1 MKKLSYFFVGILI
14 ITASLGLITNRMK
27 AADGVKTQNNSLTIF
42 NWGEYIDPDLISKFQ
57 KETGYKVNYMTF
69 DSNEAMYSKVKQG
82 GTAYDLIVPSDY
94 MIEKMAKENLLI
106 KLDHS
111 KIKGLKD
118 DDPKLLNP
126 AFDQG
131 NQYSV
136 PYFWGTL
143 GIVYNSKTV
152 TRPPKTW
159 NDIWSPTYKN
169 SILLTDSVR
178 DVMAMVLSKHGYSL
192 NTTNQKELDIAYQ
205 DLLKLTPNV
214 KAILGDE
221 IMNYMINNETPLAVV
236 YSGQAAEMTS
246 ENKNL
251 KYVIPERTNIWYDNL
266 AIPKTAKNVKAAYA
280 FINFMQEHKNAAQN
294 AQWIGYATPNLKA
307 KALLPKEIR
316 DNKSFYPDEVT
327 IKDDEA
333 YKNLN
338 PYWTGIYNDL
348 YLEFKMNK

>member
-1 MKKLSYFFVGILI
+1 
-14 ITASLGLITNRMK
+14 
-27 AADGVKTQNNSLTIF
+27 
-42 NWGEYIDPDLISKFQ
+42 
-57 KETGYKVNYMTF
+57 MTF

-169 SILLTDSVR
+169 SILLTDSC
-178 DVMAMVLSKHGYSL
+178 A
-192 NTTNQKELDIAYQ
+192 
-205 DLLKLTPNV
+205 
-214 KAILGDE
+214 
-221 IMNYMINNETPLAVV
+221 
-236 YSGQAAEMTS
+236 
-246 ENKNL
+246 
-251 KYVIPERTNIWYDNL
+251 
-266 AIPKTAKNVKAAYA
+266 
-280 FINFMQEHKNAAQN
+280 
-294 AQWIGYATPNLKA
+294 
-307 KALLPKEIR
+307 
-316 DNKSFYPDEVT
+316 
-327 IKDDEA
+327 
-333 YKNLN
+333 
-338 PYWTGIYNDL
+338 
-348 YLEFKMNK
+348 

>member
-1 MKKLSYFFVGILI
+1 
-14 ITASLGLITNRMK
+14 MK

-143 GIVYNSKTV
+143 GIVYNF
-152 TRPPKTW
+152 
-159 NDIWSPTYKN
+159 
-169 SILLTDSVR
+169 TDR
-178 DVMAMVLSKHGYSL
+178 QCA
-192 NTTNQKELDIAYQ
+192 
-205 DLLKLTPNV
+205 
-214 KAILGDE
+214 
-221 IMNYMINNETPLAVV
+221 
-236 YSGQAAEMTS
+236 
-246 ENKNL
+246 
-251 KYVIPERTNIWYDNL
+251 
-266 AIPKTAKNVKAAYA
+266 
-280 FINFMQEHKNAAQN
+280 
-294 AQWIGYATPNLKA
+294 
-307 KALLPKEIR
+307 
-316 DNKSFYPDEVT
+316 
-327 IKDDEA
+327 
-333 YKNLN
+333 
-338 PYWTGIYNDL
+338 
-348 YLEFKMNK
+348 

>member
-1 MKKLSYFFVGILI
+1 MKKLIYFFVALLA
-14 ITASLGLITNRMK
+14 ITASLGLLSHQMK
-27 AADGVKTQNNSLTIF
+27 AADGVKTANNSLTIF
-42 NWGEYIDPDLISKFQ
+42 NWGEYIDPELITKFE

-82 GTAYDLIVPSDY
+82 GTSYDIVVPSDY
-94 MIEKMAKENLLI
+94 MIEKMAQEHLLK

-111 KIKGLKD
+111 KIKGLED

-126 AFDQG
+126 AFDTG
-131 NQYSV
+131 NQYSI

-143 GIVYNSKTV
+143 GIVYNDKTV
-152 TRPPKTW
+152 KNPPKTW
-159 NDIWSPTYKN
+159 QDLWSPTYKN

-192 NTTNQKELDIAYQ
+192 NTTNREELETAYN
-205 DLLKLTPNV
+205 DLLQLTPNV

-236 YSGQAAEMTS
+236 YSGQAAEMTA

-251 KYVIPERTNIWYDNL
+251 HYVIPERTNIWYDNL
-266 AIPKTAKNVKAAYA
+266 AIPKGAKNVKAAYA
-280 FINFMQEHKNAAQN
+280 FINFMQQPANAAQN
-294 AQWIGYATPNLKA
+294 AEWIGYATPNLKA
-307 KALLPKEIR
+307 KALLPKSLRE
-316 DNKSFYPDEVT
+316 NKAFYPDQT
-327 IKDDEA
+327 LIQDDEA
-333 YKNLN
+333 YKNLT
-338 PYWTGIYNDL
+338 PYWTGVYNDL

>member
-1 MKKLSYFFVGILI
+1 MKKFIALLLCGIL
-14 ITASLGLITNRMK
+14 TAT
-27 AADGVKTQNNSLTIF
+27 ALTGCGSSSAGGENGEVIVY
-42 NWGEYIDPDLISKFQ
+42 NWGEYIDPDLISRFQ

-111 KIKGLKD
+111 KIKGLQD

-178 DVMAMVLSKHGYSL
+178 DVMAMVLSKHVIHDFITQNCFYIWRKL
-192 NTTNQKELDIAYQ
+192 KEVL
-205 DLLKLTPNV
+205 
-214 KAILGDE
+214 
-221 IMNYMINNETPLAVV
+221 
-236 YSGQAAEMTS
+236 
-246 ENKNL
+246 
-251 KYVIPERTNIWYDNL
+251 
-266 AIPKTAKNVKAAYA
+266 
-280 FINFMQEHKNAAQN
+280 
-294 AQWIGYATPNLKA
+294 IGY
-307 KALLPKEIR
+307 
-316 DNKSFYPDEVT
+316 V
-327 IKDDEA
+327 
-333 YKNLN
+333 
-338 PYWTGIYNDL
+338 
-348 YLEFKMNK
+348 

>member
-1 MKKLSYFFVGILI
+1 LKKLLYFFVGILI

-111 KIKGLKD
+111 KINGLKD

-131 NQYSV
+131 NHYSV

-251 KYVIPERTNIWYDNL
+251 KYVSP
-266 AIPKTAKNVKAAYA
+266 
-280 FINFMQEHKNAAQN
+280 
-294 AQWIGYATPNLKA
+294 
-307 KALLPKEIR
+307 
-316 DNKSFYPDEVT
+316 
-327 IKDDEA
+327 
-333 YKNLN
+333 
-338 PYWTGIYNDL
+338 
-348 YLEFKMNK
+348 

>member
-152 TRPPKTW
+152 TRPPKTL

-280 FINFMQEHKNAAQN
+280 FINFMQEPKNAAQN

-316 DNKSFYPDEVT
+316 DNKSFYPDEAT